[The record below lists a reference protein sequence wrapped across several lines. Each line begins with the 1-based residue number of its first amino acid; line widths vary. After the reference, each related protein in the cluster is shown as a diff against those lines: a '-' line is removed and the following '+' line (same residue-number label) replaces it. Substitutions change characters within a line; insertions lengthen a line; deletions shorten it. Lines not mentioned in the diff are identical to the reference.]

1 MMFRFYE
8 MDLYE
13 RFHRLVSIN
22 SFSCF
27 KDIYMKIKMTLFP
40 LFKLYIFDSFNNNR
54 VYIE

>member
-22 SFSCF
+22 CFSCF

-40 LFKLYIFDSFNNNR
+40 LFKLYIFDSFNNN
-54 VYIE
+54 IKMI